1 MIRKVN
7 MTSVMVEIPCHENIH
22 VPVLPAWQQASVSD
36 ALLQRTQCILLKV
49 MYSSLHGSMHLI
61 EGVSNTRECW

>member
-1 MIRKVN
+1 MIRKVDMN
-7 MTSVMVEIPCHENIH
+7 NVIVDIPCHENIH
-22 VPVLPAWQQASVSD
+22 MPVLPAWQQVSAND

-61 EGVSNTRECW
+61 EGVSNTSR